1 MRHLVRNRGFE
12 PRGGGGDHPFP
23 FVQNGSSERSR
34 AEISHKSS
42 PQNVG
47 DLYLRTAQGRNV
59 WGLNCIGGPF
69 RLCRYYYNT
78 TDSAQV
84 SMMFTVEKCHELLCK
99 TVKIAERCILPYLC
113 QLTKALRNG
122 SGDRPRV

>member
-1 MRHLVRNRGFE
+1 MRHLVRDRGFK
-12 PRGGGGDHPFP
+12 PRGEGGDHPAP
-23 FVQNGSSERSR
+23 FAQNCRSERSR
-34 AEISHKSS
+34 AEISHRIS
-42 PQNVG
+42 PRNVG
-47 DLYLRTAQGRNV
+47 DLCLRAAQGRNV
-59 WGLNCIGGPF
+59 RGLHCIGGPF

-84 SMMFTVEKCHELLCK
+84 SMMFTVEKFSELLCK